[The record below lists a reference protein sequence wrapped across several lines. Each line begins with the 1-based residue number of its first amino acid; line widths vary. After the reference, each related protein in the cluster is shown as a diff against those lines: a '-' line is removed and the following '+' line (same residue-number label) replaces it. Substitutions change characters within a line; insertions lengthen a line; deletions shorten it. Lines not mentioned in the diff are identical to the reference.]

1 MYIQAVLNARGQG
14 SMEEG
19 DGFGGSGVERFI
31 LSC

>member
-19 DGFGGSGVERFI
+19 DGSGGSGVERSV